1 MQTISVVEPGSG
13 VYSKFLRALRKI
25 CGAKELLPSSHILS
39 NGLEQNGRSPSAF
52 GGSADV
58 WEGTYG
64 DQKVAIKSLRINEE
78 VDLSSFKKEG
88 PRVNSKEFEW
98 LTLIFRPSTRK

>member
-1 MQTISVVEPGSG
+1 VEPGSD

-25 CGAKELLPSSHILS
+25 CGTKELLPSSHILS
-39 NGLEQNGRSPSAF
+39 ESDGLTRTGSSPSAF

-64 DQKVAIKSLRINEE
+64 DQKVAIKSLRISEM
-78 VDLSSFKKEG
+78 DGSSSLKKESS
-88 PRVNSKEFEW
+88 PNEPNEF
-98 LTLIFRPSTRK
+98 